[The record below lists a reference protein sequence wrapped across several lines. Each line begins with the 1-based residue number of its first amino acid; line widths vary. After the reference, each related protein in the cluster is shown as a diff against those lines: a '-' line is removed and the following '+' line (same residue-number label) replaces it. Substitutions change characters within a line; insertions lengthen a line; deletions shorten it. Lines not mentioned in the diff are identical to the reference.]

1 MAPEK
6 RAIIEELGAD
16 AVLLPGLVSAALVA
30 NDQVKYLFALL
41 LAARDHA
48 DAPRPAPDALRSERE
63 RVGIDDPTL
72 DEVVPGAVR
81 CAPDRYS
88 VPAAGA
94 LVARVAACLDA
105 MLRPL
110 RVGCR
115 DDAPSFAARLDALR
129 AVLPREPDPTI
140 TRPQLDAILSG
151 DRDAGDSLHLLVI
164 DLHKAL
170 NRVQAALAEEVVDG
184 ASAYG
189 LTDVDRALVAAFMRG
204 VNRTAPLKF
213 DHPGLATTAM
223 GCGERLVIQN
233 DIGQTDAHVLV
244 MSVEDGDVTITC
256 SDVHLSRLAFFQE
269 MLASWG
275 VEWPDTVS
283 RRSGERFESD
293 VYHLAVG
300 EFRCDDVARTARFL
314 EHLGSR
320 LVFLIDWNRARKRLR
335 AFVRTA
341 DAVDL
346 LRWAAE
352 NDLGHMAFLM
362 IVDERVIHEALDLV
376 GCVPLHYGEPL
387 RLMLGA
393 EPTTEFFRWALRI
406 TSEGLRAGTSR
417 SALRDEIKVELADAF
432 RSAGEDLVTV
442 CREHAGIAVEVAA
455 LVRECLRLE
464 DAALREEVAARAK
477 AAERRADDAVIRV
490 RAASR
495 RLERARFYAALTG
508 AADDVVDALEDACFL
523 ASLAPPGGL
532 SPVVRDR
539 LDALAAL
546 AERQVQAWVRALDAM
561 RATQRG
567 LALEQV
573 MALLEVVDGIVD
585 LERAADDAE
594 RATQREVLG
603 LAADHRETYVA
614 LAAARALEAAT
625 DAAASAAFLVRA
637 DALEGP
643 RA

>member
-16 AVLLPGLVSAALVA
+16 AVLLPDLVSTALVA
-30 NDQVKYLFALL
+30 NEQVKYLFALL

-48 DAPRPAPDALRSERE
+48 DAPGPTPDSLGSERE
-63 RVGIDDPTL
+63 RVGIDDPAL
-72 DEVVPGAVR
+72 DQVVPGTAR
-81 CAPDRYS
+81 CAPDRYA
-88 VPAAGA
+88 VPAAGD
-94 LVARVAACLDA
+94 LLTRIRACLES

-110 RVGCR
+110 RTACPA
-115 DDAPSFAARLDALR
+115 DAASFAARAEALR
-129 AVLPREPDPTI
+129 AVLPGESDTTI
-140 TRPQLDAILSG
+140 TGRQIDAVLSG

-170 NRVQAALAEEVVDG
+170 NRVQATLCQEVVDG

-213 DHPGLATTAM
+213 GHPGLGTTAM
-223 GCGERLVIQN
+223 RSGERLVIQN

-244 MSVEDGDVTITC
+244 ISIDGGDVTITC
-256 SDVHLSRLAFFQE
+256 SDVHLSRLAFFQG

-275 VEWPDTVS
+275 VDWPDTVS
-283 RRSGERFESD
+283 RRAAEHFESD

-300 EFRCDDVARTARFL
+300 EFRCDDVARTAQFL

-320 LVFLIDWNRARKRLR
+320 VVFLIDWNRARKRLR

-352 NDLGHMAFLM
+352 NDVGHVAFLM

-387 RLMLGA
+387 HQMLGA
-393 EPTTEFFRWALRI
+393 EPTIEFFRWALRM

-417 SALRDEIKVELADAF
+417 FALRDEVKAELADAF

-442 CREHAGIAVEVAA
+442 CREHACIAVEVAA
-455 LVRECLRLE
+455 LVRECLRLD

-490 RAASR
+490 REASR
-495 RLERARFYAALTG
+495 RLERARFYAGLVG

-532 SPVVRDR
+532 PLAVRDR

-546 AERQVQAWVRALDAM
+546 AEGQVLAWVCALDAL

-567 LALEQV
+567 LALEHV
-573 MALLEVVDGIVD
+573 MTLLEVVDGIVD
-585 LERAADDAE
+585 VERAADDAE
-594 RATQREVLG
+594 RAIRREVLG
-603 LAADHRETYVA
+603 LAADHRVTYVA